1 MLSISHKIKK
11 SITLCA
17 MSVKVS
23 NLTKQYGEQLAV
35 NHISFELNKGE
46 VFGFL
51 SQWCRQ
57 IYHHENDNRYIEP
70 TEGTIEVC
78 GINQQ
83 ENPLQAKEKIGYLPE
98 NNPLYYDM
106 YVKEYLGF
114 VANLYKIKQKRTH
127 SSTYRKNRFRA

>member
-1 MLSISHKIKK
+1 
-11 SITLCA
+11 

-46 VFGFL
+46 VLGFL
-51 SQWCRQ
+51 GPNGAGKSTTMKM
-57 IYHHENDNRYIEP
+57 ITGYIEP

-114 VANLYKIKQKRTH
+114 VANLYKIKNKKET
-127 SSTYRKNRFRA
+127 